1 MDRKHRNNFSLR
13 AVLFHILICQCSTF
27 YIPPSSTS
35 SIIATTTTTTT
46 TTIKHKG
53 KIYAT
58 NTPENELLDFN
69 FMGQALNIITDKT
82 FDTLEDAALMFQRKV
97 SEASSLEKLSS
108 FSNNEDSLSQW
119 NVDRAV
125 NTTTE
130 KNYKKRV
137 VVIGSG
143 WASHAF
149 IKVIDTDAYRVLVIS
164 PYNYFVFTPMLAS
177 SSVGTTEIRSIVEST
192 RDSNPYV
199 NFLEGKG
206 IGIDT
211 KSKTITVRLGKGD
224 IIEEDND
231 KIKKTKRESQEI
243 IPYDICVFAPGVG
256 PILSSSERSKH
267 TPGLSKE
274 NVYFLKTVNDAR
286 RLRSAV
292 IDVLEK
298 ASQPN
303 LTEDERKRML
313 TFVIVGGGPTG
324 VEYCG
329 ELTDFLND
337 VTGKTDSNDG
347 DDNSFSLPFFNFK
360 RSITPFV
367 SLAKYI
373 RIILLQSGKE
383 LLPMFDE
390 DLREFA
396 RTGLQDRG
404 VEVQTDT
411 IVSEIKNKET
421 IIIEESYDDGD
432 DSSDGKKKK
441 KTSKKQEI
449 ECGMIIWAAGTM
461 PVKITETLLSNIDS
475 YHIPSKD
482 GGVLLP
488 SSLSRQGR
496 IPVDRWQRVIG
507 DPHSDE
513 GSLFAIGDASG
524 TVDDNMNMVYLPQT
538 AQVAAQQGA
547 YTARLL
553 NRGYDLGGGVCFRE
567 KGNSNETK
575 NNITG
580 DFFFSSPPTPP
591 INKEAQKGDL
601 ISNIKIRG
609 VVRAK
614 PFEFL
619 NLGLLAYTGG
629 GEALSQVQFGE
640 SKLFSRAGSVGFLLW
655 RSVYVVKQVS
665 TKTRVLVI
673 FDWVKTRLFGRDVT
687 RN

>member
-35 SIIATTTTTTT
+35 SIIATTTTT

-82 FDTLEDAALMFQRKV
+82 FDTLEDAALMFRRKV

-206 IGIDT
+206 IDIDT

-292 IDVLEK
+292 IELEK

-373 RIILLQSGKE
+373 RIILLQGGKE

-421 IIIEESYDDGD
+421 SRRII
-432 DSSDGKKKK
+432 
-441 KTSKKQEI
+441 
-449 ECGMIIWAAGTM
+449 
-461 PVKITETLLSNIDS
+461 
-475 YHIPSKD
+475 
-482 GGVLLP
+482 
-488 SSLSRQGR
+488 
-496 IPVDRWQRVIG
+496 
-507 DPHSDE
+507 
-513 GSLFAIGDASG
+513 
-524 TVDDNMNMVYLPQT
+524 
-538 AQVAAQQGA
+538 
-547 YTARLL
+547 
-553 NRGYDLGGGVCFRE
+553 
-567 KGNSNETK
+567 
-575 NNITG
+575 
-580 DFFFSSPPTPP
+580 
-591 INKEAQKGDL
+591 
-601 ISNIKIRG
+601 
-609 VVRAK
+609 
-614 PFEFL
+614 
-619 NLGLLAYTGG
+619 
-629 GEALSQVQFGE
+629 
-640 SKLFSRAGSVGFLLW
+640 
-655 RSVYVVKQVS
+655 
-665 TKTRVLVI
+665 
-673 FDWVKTRLFGRDVT
+673 
-687 RN
+687 